1 MYSDTDPWERPNVKV
16 AKLIVLQ
23 GMYRRKS
30 MKSKKIFDKPC
41 GMSGSVFG
49 KPSTLDVE
57 VTVPEDVKVLKGF
70 VNMSREEL
78 KAFADSMGLAMS
90 LEDLEFCQKYFRDD
104 EKRTQPSPK

>member
-1 MYSDTDPWERPNVKV
+1 MGKDPNVKV

-23 GMYRRKS
+23 GNVSQEEYEKV
-30 MKSKKIFDKPC
+30 KKYLINPVECQEASLEKTVNFGC
-41 GMSGSVFG
+41 GSNRSR
-49 KPSTLDVE
+49 
-57 VTVPEDVKVLKGF
+57 DVKVLKGF

-104 EKRTQPSPK
+104 EKRDPNHHRNKGY